1 MARKAPLRRK
11 KDEFMKYARGFLRWE
26 GILVVLLIIEFILF
40 GLFNSDFFHISNL
53 LFSMNDFVFITIAAI
68 PMTFVIVTGGIDVSV
83 GSIMGLSSI
92 LIGVLW
98 MNGIPVMLAVIIA
111 LFISCLACCINGLI
125 IKTTDVEPLVVTL
138 GTMFLYAGIALVI
151 SGGSNAS
158 GYEGISGL
166 PDSYV
171 QLANGSFIGIP
182 NLLWLLL
189 FLTVL
194 FTILLHRTKYGRY
207 VMLTGMNEKAAKYS
221 GIRTKKVVILAYILS
236 GLGGGLG
243 GAFLT
248 AYFGSARADIGSETI
263 LPVITA
269 VVLGGTLITGGK
281 GSILGTVLAS
291 IFIGMMQ
298 YGLQMTGLTNEQSN
312 VVIGII
318 LILSVIIRHFKL
330 QQLTMWKRRKL
341 HKEEMS

>member
-1 MARKAPLRRK
+1 MHETSIIIILLLYIAFVGVMNPSFVQFSSLSLI
-11 KDEFMKYARGFLRWE
+11 MKSSV
-26 GILVVLLIIEFILF
+26 ILVILAIGQSFVLFTK
-40 GLFNSDFFHISNL
+40 N
-53 LFSMNDFVFITIAAI
+53 
-68 PMTFVIVTGGIDVSV
+68 IDVSV
-83 GSIMGLSSI
+83 GSIMGLTSI
-92 LIGVLW
+92 LIGALW
-98 MNGIPVMLAVIIA
+98 MNGMPILLAVIIA
-111 LFISCLACCINGLI
+111 LVISCIAGGLNGLI
-125 IKTTDVEPLVVTL
+125 IKMTDVEPLVVTL

-151 SGGSNAS
+151 SGGSGAA

-171 QLANGSFIGIP
+171 QMANGSFIGIP
-182 NLLWLLL
+182 NLLWLLVI
-189 FLTVL
+189 LTIV
-194 FTILLHRTKYGRY
+194 FTILFHRTTYGRY
-207 VMLTGMNEKAAKYS
+207 AKLTGANESTARYS
-221 GIRTKKVVILAYILS
+221 GIRTKKVVIIAYVLS

-281 GSILGTVLAS
+281 GSIIGTVLAS
-291 IFIGMMQ
+291 IFIGLMQ

-318 LILSVIIRHFKL
+318 LIVSVIMRHFKL
-330 QQLTMWKRRKL
+330 QRFTTGKRRNL
-341 HKEEMS
+341 HKGEMS

>member
-1 MARKAPLRRK
+1 
-11 KDEFMKYARGFLRWE
+11 
-26 GILVVLLIIEFILF
+26 
-40 GLFNSDFFHISNL
+40 
-53 LFSMNDFVFITIAAI
+53 MNDFVFITIAAI
-68 PMTFVIVTGGIDVSV
+68 PMTFVIITGGIDVSV
-83 GSIMGLSSI
+83 GSIMGLTSI

-98 MNGIPVMLAVIIA
+98 MNGIPVILAVIIA
-111 LFISCLACCINGLI
+111 LLISCLAGCINGVI
-125 IKTTDVEPLVVTL
+125 IKTTEVEPLVVTL
-138 GTMFLYAGIALVI
+138 GTMFLYSGIALVI

-166 PDSYV
+166 SDSYV

-182 NLLWLLL
+182 NLVWLL
-189 FLTVL
+189 FVLTVL
-194 FTILLHRTKYGRY
+194 FTLLLHRTRYGRY
-207 VMLTGMNEKAAKYS
+207 VLLTGANEKAAQYS
-221 GIRTKKVVILAYILS
+221 GIKTKKVVILAYILS

-341 HKEEMS
+341 HKGEMS

>member
-1 MARKAPLRRK
+1 
-11 KDEFMKYARGFLRWE
+11 MKYVYRWE
-26 GILVVLLIIEFILF
+26 GVLIVLLLIEFILF
-40 GLFNSDFFHISNL
+40 SLINSDFLNISNL
-53 LFSMNDFVFITIAAI
+53 LFSTNDFLFIAIAAI

-83 GSIMGLSSI
+83 GSIMGLTSI

-98 MNGIPVMLAVIIA
+98 MNGIPILFAVIIA
-111 LFISCLACCINGLI
+111 LIISCLAGAINGLI
-125 IKTTDVEPLVVTL
+125 IKMTDVEPLVVTL
-138 GTMFLYAGIALVI
+138 GTMFLYGGIALVI
-151 SGGSNAS
+151 SGGAGAS

-166 PDSYV
+166 PDTFV

-182 NLLWLLL
+182 NLLWLLIV
-189 FLTVL
+189 LTVL
-194 FTILLHRTKYGRY
+194 CTVLFHRTIYGRH
-207 VMLTGMNEKAAKYS
+207 VKLTGANENTAKYT
-221 GIRTKKVVILAYILS
+221 GIKTKKVVIIAYILS

-263 LPVITA
+263 LPIITA

-281 GSILGTVLAS
+281 GSIIGTVLAS
-291 IFIGMMQ
+291 IFIGLMQ

-318 LILSVIIRHFKL
+318 LILSVIMRHFKL
-330 QQLTMWKRRKL
+330 HQFLAEKRRNL
-341 HKEEMS
+341 HKGEMS